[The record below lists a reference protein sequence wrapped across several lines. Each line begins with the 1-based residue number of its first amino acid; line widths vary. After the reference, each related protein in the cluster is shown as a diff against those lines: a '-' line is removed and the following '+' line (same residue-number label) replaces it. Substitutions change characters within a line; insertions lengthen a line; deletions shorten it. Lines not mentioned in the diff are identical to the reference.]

1 MPDAG
6 SQPSQ
11 RAKITISTM
20 PSQKLG
26 MLAPKSEA
34 SALSRST
41 SELRRAADSTPR
53 AMPPSVDSS
62 RALTVSTTVAWKRR
76 STSPS
81 TGRFIQSERPRS
93 PWSTRPIQRAYCTG
107 SGSSR
112 PSSVLSREMSSWVAC
127 GPSMISAG
135 SPGDRWR
142 TAKTTIDTPSSTGPT
157 RRSRRR
163 RKSATPAGLLERDR
177 LHAQVEARM
186 EPEALDPLRV
196 GGRLHLVV
204 DEDPRWIVVQ
214 DTLRLAV
221 HLGSFRLVRGEPR
234 LAQQLVEARVLV
246 HGAIRSVRRPLTRV
260 EQRVHHQIGIL
271 GAGHPRE
278 REHLLLL
285 RPQLG
290 QEGAPLHRL
299 ERDVDADRFQ
309 VGLDDRRHRD
319 RRLHARARF
328 GNPQRRR
335 EPGGVAGLGQQ
346 LLRALGIVRER
357 LEPRLVTPR
366 AGEHRPLGNRAGAL
380 EHVADDRVLVDG
392 VVQGLPHALVG
403 KRLLFVVER
412 EIPDVR
418 PHLLE

>member
-11 RAKITISTM
+11 SAKITISTM

-34 SALSRST
+34 SALNRST

-214 DTLRLAV
+214 DTLRLPV
-221 HLGSFRLVRGEPR
+221 HLGAPGLIGDRAR

-246 HGAIRSVRRPLTRV
+246 QGAIRPVRRPLTRV
-260 EQRVHHQIGIL
+260 EQWVHHQIGIL

-285 RPQLG
+285 GAQLG

-299 ERDVDADRFQ
+299 KRDVDAD
-309 VGLDDRRHRD
+309 GLQIRLDHRRHRH

-328 GNPQRRR
+328 RNPERRR
-335 EPGGVAGLGQQ
+335 EPAGVAGFGEELSGA
-346 LLRALGIVRER
+346 LRIVRER
-357 LEPRLVTPR
+357 LEARLVAPGAGQHRSLGRSPR
-366 AGEHRPLGNRAGAL
+366 AL
-380 EHVADDRVLVDG
+380 EHVAHDRVLVDG
-392 VVQGLPHALVG
+392 IV
-403 KRLLFVVER
+403 
-412 EIPDVR
+412 
-418 PHLLE
+418 